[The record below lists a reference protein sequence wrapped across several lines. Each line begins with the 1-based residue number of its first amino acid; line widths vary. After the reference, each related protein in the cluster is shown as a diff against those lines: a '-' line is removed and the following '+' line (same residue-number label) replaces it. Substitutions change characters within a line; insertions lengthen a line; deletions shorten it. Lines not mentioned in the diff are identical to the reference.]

1 MNKAQENEYKLVAE
15 RYANALCELAGDD
28 KVKIFDDLNDAYLSI
43 KNSKELSSILES
55 PIVSVD
61 EKKSLLMKIFEKTS
75 SKTILNFLK
84 LLIDKNR
91 FSVLESIVKEYKNI
105 VNDINNLLPI
115 TITSAIEL
123 SKSDRAMIKVKLE
136 KLLKKQTELDWAV
149 NPDIIAGLVFEFN
162 DNIIDNSLRH
172 KLQDLSRNMIK

>member
-1 MNKAQENEYKLVAE
+1 M
-15 RYANALCELAGDD
+15 
-28 KVKIFDDLNDAYLSI
+28 
-43 KNSKELSSILES
+43 
-55 PIVSVD
+55 
-61 EKKSLLMKIFEKTS
+61 
-75 SKTILNFLK
+75 
-84 LLIDKNR
+84 IDKNR

-123 SKSDRAMIKVKLE
+123 SKSDRAMVKIKLE